1 VTSRPFEYDCGVVVH
16 VDSNWS
22 WIVERLGRDAV
33 LTGSRIPLRYRTDA
47 FRAHRG
53 SLLPEAGILPA
64 AVLRPRSVEEVVA
77 AVRFASRSGLHIVP
91 WGGGTGLMGGARPSS
106 ESMVLDLQRM
116 HRIRGIDA
124 RSCTATVEAGLVLES
139 LDRRLRTRGLTLG
152 HDPWSRPR
160 ATVGGAIGTNGIG
173 YGGYLRGTMG
183 DQVLGLEVVLAD
195 GTIMQTRSVARSTTG
210 LDLKRLFIGT
220 EGTLGIVTAATLRV
234 FPVPERAEM
243 HAFRLRNFATG
254 FDALSRIYNDGLV
267 PSIMDFEET
276 FDAPGV
282 PWKSGPGPPQLY
294 LGFAGSRE
302 VVSASWK
309 VARHRLRGAHA
320 VALPDREARGYWRTR
335 HDIIYMHD
343 ETSPGVTRADVALQD
358 TIFDYVHVALPR
370 SKVLAYRRAALRLLR
385 RHGVRPAGFGLW
397 TQPELVSLE
406 IIRPAGGDRSAAKIA
421 VARAID
427 ELLRRAHALGGSM
440 EYVHGVGLK
449 LAHLVGEELGTG
461 GDVARR
467 IKDTLD
473 SERLLNPGKVGL

>member
-1 VTSRPFEYDCGVVVH
+1 M
-16 VDSNWS
+16 
-22 WIVERLGRDAV
+22 
-33 LTGSRIPLRYRTDA
+33 
-47 FRAHRG
+47 
-53 SLLPEAGILPA
+53 LPA
-64 AVLRPRSVEEVVA
+64 AVLRPRSVEEVVE
-77 AVRFASRSGLHIVP
+77 AVHFASQTGRAIVP

-106 ESMVLDLQRM
+106 ESIVLDLRRM
-116 HRIRGIDA
+116 RRIRGIDA
-124 RSCTATVEAGLVLES
+124 RSRTVNVEAGLVLES

-195 GTIMQTRSVARSTTG
+195 GTVVRTRSVARSTTG
-210 LDLKRLFIGT
+210 LDLKTLFIGT

-243 HAFRLRNFATG
+243 HAFRLRDFRTG
-254 FDALSRIYNDGLV
+254 FDALSRIYDDGLV
-267 PSIMDFEET
+267 PSLMDFEET

-282 PWKSGPGPPQLY
+282 PWKNEPGPPELY
-294 LGFAGSRE
+294 LGFVGSQE

-309 VARHRLRGAHA
+309 VARHRLRSVHA
-320 VALPDREARGYWRTR
+320 ASLPDREARAYWRTR

-385 RHGVRPAGFGLW
+385 RHGVQPIGFGMW

-406 IIRPAGGDRSAAKIA
+406 IVRSAVGNRSAAKFA
-421 VARAID
+421 VARVID
-427 ELLRRAHALGGSM
+427 ELLRQAHALGGSM
-440 EYVHGVGLK
+440 EYVHGIGLK
-449 LAHLVGEELGTG
+449 LGHLVGEELGTG
-461 GDVARR
+461 REVARQ
-467 IKDTLD
+467 IKQALD
-473 SERLLNPGKVGL
+473 PGRLLNPGKVGI